1 SIKVEKENRWATTAQ
16 NELVLQMV
24 QLGIIQPAQAVEL
37 MEFEGKET
45 LLNKVASMQQQPSPE
60 EMMQEQEMQ
69 QAQAEQADIDAAIAQ
84 LSGGQDAGPNAL
96 G

>member
-1 SIKVEKENRWATTAQ
+1 
-16 NELVLQMV
+16 MV

-37 MEFEGKET
+37 MEFEGKES
-45 LLNKVASMQQQPSPE
+45 LLNKIANAQPSPE

-69 QAQAEQADIDAAIAQ
+69 QTQAEQADIDAAIAQ
-84 LSGGQDAGPNAL
+84 LGGGQDAGGPNEL